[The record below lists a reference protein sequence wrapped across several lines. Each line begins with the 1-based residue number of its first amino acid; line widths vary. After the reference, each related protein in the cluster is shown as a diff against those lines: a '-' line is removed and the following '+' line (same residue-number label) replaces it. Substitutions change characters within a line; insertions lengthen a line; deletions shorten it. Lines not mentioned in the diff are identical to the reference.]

1 MAHLPLGVKS
11 SHDLGKTWNLAA
23 KDSLQTLMMVMMIMK
38 VDTYTV
44 FTVCQALL

>member
-11 SHDLGKTWNLAA
+11 SHDLGKTWNVAA
-23 KDSLQTLMMVMMIMK
+23 EDSLQTLMMVVTMVR

-44 FTVCQALL
+44 FTVCQALF